1 MAVLHS
7 VPIAARPPKSW
18 TRVFK
23 ALLFFL
29 LFNFGCLAINT
40 SQLVFLLP
48 LRVLPFS
55 FARHLYVEGNRSAKG
70 AFGCLLSMFRQYL
83 LC

>member
-1 MAVLHS
+1 MAVLYS
-7 VPIAARPPKSW
+7 VPIAARPPKPWS
-18 TRVFK
+18 RLFK
-23 ALLFFL
+23 AILFFL
-29 LFNFGCLAINT
+29 FFNLGCLIINT
-40 SQLVFLLP
+40 SQLLFLLP

-55 FARHLYVEGNRSAKG
+55 FARHLYVEGNRFAKG